1 MKRLIICSLV
11 LAGSGALALAQQP
24 VAPTTPVN
32 EQSVQFYRAL
42 LAEGGTQAV
51 IQAVTAAVLE
61 AMKQGPLT
69 GEAGRATLASAGAS
83 SVPASSAPAT
93 PLVIPKT
100 WADSV
105 VWKGDVRYR
114 TELRKDRGAA
124 ATSSG
129 LKDPNSNVEY
139 DRLRARLGLEAQVND
154 NVKAVVRLTTDGY
167 GSDKTGNGG
176 DPQSGNQ
183 DLNNGASKKG
193 IYLDLAYIDWNLFGA
208 GADELHAVAGKMN
221 NPFQTMND
229 DLVWD
234 PDTTPEGVALK
245 GTMDLDPVTLFGN
258 AGYFIVNNRNKASG
272 TNNLQVTDNQVS
284 LYGMQGGARIEFVPE
299 VALTLGASY
308 YSFYNI
314 QGSLASNYDLM
325 AKSTGTSFFGNT
337 LKANRFVNDYR
348 VIEPFAQLD
357 MYPTVCGAVLPVS
370 VFGQY
375 VKNEG
380 AESLNQGYMAGI
392 SLGKAKNPQTA
403 EVGLSYAKL
412 ERDAVLGMWTD
423 SDRWGGGT
431 DGSGYKAYVK
441 YMILKNLMGSVTY
454 FNDSKGISKTD
465 SGTGYERWQFD
476 LTASF

>member
-114 TELRKDRGAA
+114 TELRKDRGSN
-124 ATSSG
+124 T
-129 LKDPNSNVEY
+129 KDPNADVEY

-193 IYLDLAYIDWNLFGA
+193 IYLDLAYLDWNFFGP
-208 GADELHAVAGKMN
+208 DNSELHGLAGKMA
-221 NPFQTMND
+221 NPFITQND

-234 PDTTPEGVALK
+234 PDTTPEGLAFK
-245 GTMDLDPVTLFGN
+245 GQYDLSPFTLLGN
-258 AGYFIVNNRNKASG
+258 AGYFILNNQNSA
-272 TNNLQVTDNQVS
+272 TAQYNQTS
-284 LYGMQGGARIEFVPE
+284 LYAIQGAAKYEFCPE
-299 VALTLGASY
+299 VTLTLGMSY
-308 YSFYNI
+308 YGFNNI
-314 QGSLASNYDLM
+314 QGSSVNNVDLM
-325 AKSTGTSFFGNT
+325 GKAKGTTYYGNDVT
-337 LKANRFVNDYR
+337 VANGTTNFSNGYSVVQPFV
-348 VIEPFAQLD
+348 QLD
-357 MYPTVCGAVLPVS
+357 MFPTIGNRIVPIS
-370 VFGQY
+370 VFAQG
-375 VKNEG
+375 VDNLDATTLSKGEMFG
-380 AESLNQGYMAGI
+380 AT
-392 SLGKAKNPQTA
+392 LGKAKNPQTA
-403 EVGLSYAKL
+403 EFGASWAKID
-412 ERDAVLGMWTD
+412 RDSTLGMWTD

-431 DGSGYKAYVK
+431 DGEGYKLYLK
-441 YMILKNLMGSVTY
+441 YMILKNLAGQITY
-454 FNDSKGISKTD
+454 FDDRKGIASGE
-465 SGTGYERWQFD
+465 GTGYQRWQFD